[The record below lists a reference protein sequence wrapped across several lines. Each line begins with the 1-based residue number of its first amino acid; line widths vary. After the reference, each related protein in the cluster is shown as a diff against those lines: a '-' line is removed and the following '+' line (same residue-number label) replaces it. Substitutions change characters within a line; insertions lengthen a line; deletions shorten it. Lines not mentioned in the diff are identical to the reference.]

1 MGSEGGA
8 LAGAIIYGDFGHEEQ
23 GKGEGGKGKGKD
35 MVRCANQSYIVR
47 FAHSHWLSNVLK
59 VVVRR
64 RWLYLSDLYLYSR
77 PHVDVN
83 LHTRESV
90 YSRPRAYCRLTQTKT
105 VPL

>member
-1 MGSEGGA
+1 VGSEGGA
-8 LAGAIIYGDFGHEEQ
+8 LAGAIIYGGFGHEEQ

-64 RWLYLSDLYLYSR
+64 RWLYLSGRNLYSR
-77 PHVDVN
+77 PYGQLN
-83 LHTRESV
+83 PCTRE
-90 YSRPRAYCRLTQTKT
+90 
-105 VPL
+105 